1 MGRKFRRSFGA
12 LDEVFEF
19 ADSFFAENEVGER
32 SAFALKLAI
41 EEVFTNFV
49 KYNPDSGAKIAVDL
63 EQRRGHI
70 VVTLIDPDT
79 APFDITEYDVA
90 DTTSPLEDRDPGG
103 LGIYLVRKM
112 MDDVQFEHSDRKS
125 TIILTKKVNS

>member
-1 MGRKFRRSFGA
+1 MGREFPRSFVA

-19 ADSFFAENEVGER
+19 ADSFFADNGVGER
-32 SAFALKLAI
+32 PAFALKLAI

-49 KYNPDSGAKIAVDL
+49 KYNPDSSAKIAIEL
-63 EQRRGHI
+63 EQRRDDV

-79 APFDITEYDVA
+79 APFDITEYNLA

-112 MDDVQFEHSDRKS
+112 VDDVQFEHSDRRS
-125 TIILTKKVNS
+125 TIILIKKVSS